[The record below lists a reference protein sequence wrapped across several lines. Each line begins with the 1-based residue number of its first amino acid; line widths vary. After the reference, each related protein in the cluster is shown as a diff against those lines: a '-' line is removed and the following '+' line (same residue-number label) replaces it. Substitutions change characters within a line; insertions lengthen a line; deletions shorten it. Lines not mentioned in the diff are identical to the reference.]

1 MSVSCD
7 DEYAKYCTRAVEK
20 NNNLVRKQYTQQIQ
34 ELRQM
39 EETLA
44 RKEMA
49 QLQTKLDL
57 AKADADNIKAENKEL
72 RAKLKAAD
80 KELSDTRAEAE
91 KITAEA
97 IDQANAQME
106 NLLEQ
111 TIKLKEGERDTGNKR
126 AAEAEAKVE
135 AEAAKHAKVLAT
147 QTARHAEALRV
158 AEQRG
163 KDALEKQTKKLTQQ
177 LDADALDAALRLKK
191 QAVEANTRFDDA
203 AKRHAQE
210 MQYKDNEL
218 DDVWGRQDDLR
229 LTEEAL
235 ELVQRRRGRAINL
248 FKEYYHMFYQ
258 ARKGTLRLVQDIT
271 DVYSDTVVGKQI
283 IRPLQT
289 FAEQYNERAI
299 ENMGF
304 YAPDIDAIDSD
315 ILNNR

>member
-1 MSVSCD
+1 
-7 DEYAKYCTRAVEK
+7 
-20 NNNLVRKQYTQQIQ
+20 
-34 ELRQM
+34 
-39 EETLA
+39 
-44 RKEMA
+44 
-49 QLQTKLDL
+49 
-57 AKADADNIKAENKEL
+57 
-72 RAKLKAAD
+72 
-80 KELSDTRAEAE
+80 
-91 KITAEA
+91 
-97 IDQANAQME
+97 
-106 NLLEQ
+106 
-111 TIKLKEGERDTGNKR
+111 
-126 AAEAEAKVE
+126 
-135 AEAAKHAKVLAT
+135 
-147 QTARHAEALRV
+147 
-158 AEQRG
+158 
-163 KDALEKQTKKLTQQ
+163 
-177 LDADALDAALRLKK
+177 
-191 QAVEANTRFDDA
+191 
-203 AKRHAQE
+203 

-235 ELVQRRRGRAINL
+235 ELVQRRRDRAINL